1 MKENNLFNSTP
12 EMRKRFKNV
21 IKHNLELHGNTVI
34 PFSMVEKYSIDH
46 IKNQL
51 SDAGYE
57 CEIKICL
64 KGFEPD
70 NIEEV
75 EYVNN
80 HRVKVQYPIMPAVI
94 VTWSGYK
101 DKITEIN
108 NRRKRGEQVCL

>member
-12 EMRKRFKNV
+12 EMRKRYKNV

-34 PFSMVEKYSIDH
+34 PFTMVEKYSIEH

-57 CEIKICL
+57 SEIKICL

-101 DKITEIN
+101 DKIKEIN